1 MSGYR
6 QLKECNQD
14 LVLLKHLWDA
24 ISLVKTTFNE
34 WNGTLWDKINT
45 DDLMMRTKDLVTQ
58 IKVMPKEVRPW
69 KLYAWL
75 QEEAKKMSTVL
86 PLVNDLHS
94 ETMRDRH
101 WKQIMVVT
109 GKSFEKG
116 PEFCFKDLLD
126 LELHNFADDVS
137 ETVDQSAKESKIDK
151 KLTQIR
157 TTWQKMGLE
166 FDFTREDCPLLKDLG
181 ELVEVLEGHAL
192 EMMGMTSQGRFI
204 EFCQSVVDEW
214 ALKLRT
220 VESVLGVWQKV
231 QGNWC
236 RLEPIFM
243 LSDDIR
249 SQLPDESKRFETLD
263 AEFKAMLFF

>member
-1 MSGYR
+1 
-6 QLKECNQD
+6 
-14 LVLLKHLWDA
+14 
-24 ISLVKTTFNE
+24 
-34 WNGTLWDKINT
+34 
-45 DDLMMRTKDLVTQ
+45 
-58 IKVMPKEVRPW
+58 
-69 KLYAWL
+69 
-75 QEEAKKMSTVL
+75 MSTVL

-181 ELVEVLEGHAL
+181 EAKPSFELFSATIDHN
-192 EMMGMTSQGRFI
+192 QR
-204 EFCQSVVDEW
+204 
-214 ALKLRT
+214 KL
-220 VESVLGVWQKV
+220 
-231 QGNWC
+231 
-236 RLEPIFM
+236 F
-243 LSDDIR
+243 
-249 SQLPDESKRFETLD
+249 
-263 AEFKAMLFF
+263 